1 MRRFLLLTI
10 AAVSTV
16 AAATP
21 AFAQD
26 DTDLSGFRIEAV
38 AGWDNFSTGHG
49 NSTSK
54 DDIVW
59 GFGAGYDFQTSGVVI
74 GVEGEV
80 TWTGVD
86 ATAFGVLTPS
96 DSLRLEAARDLYIGA
111 RVGVPFTP
119 QFLGYVKGGYTNLL
133 IESTYNPA
141 NLGGVIED
149 SSSDTS
155 GYRFGAGIEY
165 RFNPNFSVKGEYRY
179 SHYSAIGEH
188 NPDFNIDTDRN
199 QILIGVGYHF

>member
-1 MRRFLLLTI
+1 MCRFLLVTL

-16 AAATP
+16 AAVTP
-21 AFAQD
+21 ALAQD
-26 DTDLSGFRIEAV
+26 DTSLTGFRIEAV

-59 GFGAGYDFQTSGVVI
+59 GFGAGYDFQAGSVVI
-74 GVEGEV
+74 GAEGEV

-86 ATAFGVLTPS
+86 ASAFGVLNPA
-96 DSLRLEAARDLYIGA
+96 DALRLEAARDLYIGA

-119 QFLGYVKGGYTNLL
+119 QLLGYVKGGYTNLL
-133 IESTYNPA
+133 IESTYYPA
-141 NLGGVIED
+141 NLGGVIEEA
-149 SSSDTS
+149 SSDTS

-165 RFNPNFSVKGEYRY
+165 RVNSSFSVKGEYRY

-199 QILIGVGYHF
+199 QILVGVGFHF